1 MAWGMGPRAHPS
13 VLSAMLVCIPNVF
26 NAAQVAALRD
36 LLDNAGDAWVDGRVS
51 AGYSGA
57 PVKNNQQIDEGSE
70 VALQCQQLILSVLER
85 HPRFISAALPNVV
98 YPPMFNR
105 YGEGM
110 TFGAHVDGSVRIHP
124 HDGRK
129 LRTDISATLFL
140 SDPASYDGGELQ
152 IEDTYGM
159 HSVKLNAGDLV
170 IYPATSLHQVTPITR
185 GVRVASFFWIQSL
198 VRDDAQ
204 RAMLFDLDNAIQ
216 TLNQTG
222 ADETARRTL
231 IGVYHNLMRQWS
243 ET

>member
-1 MAWGMGPRAHPS
+1 MLIAIPE
-13 VLSAMLVCIPNVF
+13 VL
-26 NAAQVAALRD
+26 NAQQLDAVRD
-36 LLDNAGDAWVDGRVS
+36 LLDQAGPAWVDGRVT
-51 AGYSGA
+51 AGYQGA
-57 PVKNNQQIDEGSE
+57 ALKFNQQIDERSE
-70 VALQCQQLILSVLER
+70 VALQCQQIILGVLER
-85 HPRFISAALPNVV
+85 HPRFISAALPNTV

-110 TFGAHVDGSVRIHP
+110 TFGAHVDGSVRINP

-152 IEDTYGM
+152 IEDSYGM
-159 HSVKLNAGDLV
+159 HSVKLAAGDMV

-185 GVRVASFFWIQSL
+185 GVRTACFFWVQSL

-204 RAMLFDLDNAIQ
+204 RSMLFDMDNAIQ
-216 TLNQTG
+216 KLNQTN
-222 ADETARRTL
+222 ADEQARRTL
-231 IGVYHNLMRQWS
+231 IGCYHNLMRQWS